1 MQDSTQ
7 NPETNPSDVLAGPI
21 LRQAH
26 SSRLVLWLAVRHP
39 MPLKLALYRDDD
51 GGRQIPDDL
60 VVLDGYRRD
69 LQIGTDA
76 WLVFIDV
83 DLDAAGVE
91 PLAQRRAIG
100 YDLLLGD
107 AETSLAVI
115 EPGLC
120 YPGESRPR
128 FVIKTELDSLLHGSC
143 RRPHHPSG
151 DGMARA
157 DRWLAER
164 RDNSEAWPV
173 AVLLTGDQIYADDVA
188 GPLLRAIHT
197 VIAQLGLWS
206 ETLEGATLDDSD
218 ALYACTSCY
227 YRRDELLPQ
236 EKTSRDL
243 RDRFF
248 GGTRKPV
255 FTSASSGNHLITLA
269 EVLAMYL
276 LCWSDV
282 PWRGLEYS
290 RPALDEE
297 ESAIYD
303 EEAVAIDN
311 FVAELGATRRLMA
324 NSVTAMI
331 FDDHDVTDDWNLT
344 GEWMDTAYGHPFSRR
359 IIGNALVAYLLC
371 QGWGNRPEVFEDSV
385 WPRVEHY
392 AERRDAESQDAL
404 IDCLLEF
411 RGWDFILDTEPGVV
425 VLDTRTRRWRRSRR
439 PSMPSGLMDW
449 EALSDMQTKLM
460 DRRSVVMVSAAPI
473 FGVKLIENI
482 QRIFTWF
489 GKPLMVDAE
498 NWMAHPGAAYTLLNI
513 FRHGNT
519 PKNFTILSGDVHY
532 SFVYDVTL
540 RFSAAHQRIWQITSS
555 GVKNE
560 FPRKLLDWF
569 DRLNRWLYAP
579 YSPLNWFTKRRRMRV
594 NPRRPSPASHGERLV
609 NGAGMGYVRFN
620 PAGQPIEIRELGVDD
635 SDVVFE
641 VSDEEEV

>member
-1 MQDSTQ
+1 MQHATQHADSLGD
-7 NPETNPSDVLAGPI
+7 EIIAGPI
-21 LRQAH
+21 LRQAK
-26 SSRLVLWLAVRHP
+26 SGRIVLWLAMRRPWP
-39 MPLKLALYRDDD
+39 MRLALYRDDD
-51 GGRQIPDDL
+51 GRRQIADDTIA
-60 VVLDGYRRD
+60 LDSYRRD
-69 LQIGTDA
+69 LQIGRDA

-83 DLDAAGVE
+83 DLETAGVV
-91 PLAQRRAIG
+91 PLSQRRAVG

-107 AETSLAVI
+107 DDISLAAI
-115 EPGLC
+115 EPGIC
-120 YPGESRPR
+120 YPGEARPR
-128 FVIKTELDSLLHGSC
+128 FVIKTQLDSLLHGSC

-164 RDNSEAWPV
+164 RENSEAWP
-173 AVLLTGDQIYADDVA
+173 AAMLLTGDQIYADDVA
-188 GPLLRAIHT
+188 GPLLRAIHAL
-197 VIAQLGLWS
+197 IAELGLWS
-206 ETLEGATLDDSD
+206 ETLEGATLDDSE
-218 ALYACTSCY
+218 ALYACSACY

-276 LCWSDV
+276 LCWSDT
-282 PWRGLEYS
+282 PWRGLAYAP
-290 RPALDEE
+290 PALDDEE
-297 ESAIYD
+297 RERYD
-303 EEAVAIDN
+303 EEAGVIDA
-311 FVAELGATRRLMA
+311 FVAELPGTRRVMA
-324 NSVTAMI
+324 NTVTAMI
-331 FDDHDVTDDWNLT
+331 FDDHDITDDWNLT

-371 QGWGNRPEVFEDSV
+371 QGWGNRPEAFADTV
-385 WPRVEHY
+385 WPCVERY
-392 AERRDAESQDAL
+392 TVNRDAASQNAL
-404 IDCLLEF
+404 IDCLLAF
-411 RGWDFILDTEPGVV
+411 RGWGFTLDTEPGVV

-439 PSMPSGLMDW
+439 PSKPSGLMDW
-449 EALSDMQTKLM
+449 EALSEMQTRLL
-460 DRRSVVMVSAAPI
+460 DRESVVMVSAAPI

-482 QRIFTWF
+482 QRVFTWF

-498 NWMAHPGAAYTLLNI
+498 NWMAHRGAAYTLLNI
-513 FRHGNT
+513 FRHGST
-519 PKNFTILSGDVHY
+519 PRNFTILSGDVHY

-540 RFSAAHQRIWQITSS
+540 RFSAARQKIWQITSS

>member
-1 MQDSTQ
+1 MPHNALS
-7 NPETNPSDVLAGPI
+7 PSPVSDTVLAGPI
-21 LRQAH
+21 LRQARPR
-26 SSRLVLWLAVRHP
+26 RLVLWLAVSQP
-39 MPLKLALYRDDD
+39 VDMALALYRDDD
-51 GGRQIPDDL
+51 GRRQIADDTIA
-60 VVLDGYRRD
+60 LDRYRRA
-69 LQIGTDA
+69 LRIGEHA
-76 WLVFIDV
+76 WLVFIDI
-83 DLDAAGVE
+83 DLAAAGVDA
-91 PLAQRRAIG
+91 LAEDTPIG
-100 YDLLLGD
+100 YDLLLEE
-107 AETSLAVI
+107 ARHSLAALD
-115 EPGLC
+115 PGLC
-120 YPGESRPR
+120 YPGEARPR
-128 FVIKTELDSLLHGSC
+128 FVIKTRLDSLLHGSC

-157 DRWLAER
+157 DRWLGER
-164 RDNSEAWPV
+164 RDDSRTWPV

-188 GPLLRAIHT
+188 GPMLRAIHAL
-197 VIAQLGLWS
+197 IARLGLWP
-206 ETLEGATLDDSD
+206 ETLEGAVLDDSD
-218 ALYACTSCY
+218 ALYACSACY

-236 EKTSRDL
+236 EKVNRDL

-276 LCWSDV
+276 LCWSDAA
-282 PWRGLEYS
+282 WRGLEYTP
-290 RPALDEE
+290 PALDEQE
-297 ESAIYD
+297 RERYDAEAAII
-303 EEAVAIDN
+303 ER
-311 FVAELGATRRLMA
+311 FVAELPGVRRLMA

-385 WPRVEHY
+385 WPSVEKYY
-392 AERRDAESQDAL
+392 ATRDNADHDEL
-404 IDCLLEF
+404 IDCLLAF
-411 RGWDFILDTEPGVV
+411 HCWDFMLDTEPGVL
-425 VLDTRTRRWRRSRR
+425 VLDTRTRRWRRGRA
-439 PSMPSGLMDW
+439 PAKPSGLMDW
-449 EALSDMQTKLM
+449 EALSDMQTQLM
-460 DRRSVVMVSAAPI
+460 HRESVVMVSAAPI

-482 QRIFTWF
+482 QRVFTWF

-498 NWMAHPGAAYTLLNI
+498 NWMAHPGAAHTLLNI

-540 RFSAAHQRIWQITSS
+540 RFSAARQKIWQITSS

-579 YSPLNWFTKRRRMRV
+579 YSPLNWFTKRRRMRIY
-594 NPRRPSPASHGERLV
+594 PRRPVPADHGERLV

-620 PAGQPIEIRELGVDD
+620 DAGQPSDIRELCADD
-635 SDVVFE
+635 SDVRFE
-641 VSDEEEV
+641 ASDHEQV